1 MSDPRI
7 TKLGCFAAIA
17 LALMAVAVIGL
28 WSCTVCVPANMVA
41 VRTLLTSTGI
51 EDHDFKPGFVLC
63 IPGFHKVKLWDPTWS
78 NSYQTLQVR
87 GSDQYTTTVDISVLY
102 RIKPESAHIAAQN
115 YQDYS
120 HIEQS
125 AKSALSKYANEI
137 LAQMSTEDFYNSK
150 IRMQK
155 AEETRLAMEKQLDP
169 FGLEVKKVLLRN
181 IVYDAKF
188 EAQLL
193 QKQLAGQRKSLEMA
207 LSQKATAETET
218 SLISRRAE
226 AEVKRIEESKQQEI
240 ENLKAETDRKIAQ
253 MIQDAKMES
262 ATLVAKS
269 ESQKRQKLA
278 QAELVKANAAA
289 KGTELMSKV
298 YSQSGAQYYFA
309 RKALEGMKL
318 GDIELNSNTFNP
330 IDIERL
336 LKAVGIDNPA
346 VRASQPGQTP
356 PPPLPPPTPPTT
368 PADGH

>member
-17 LALMAVAVIGL
+17 LALMAGAVIL
-28 WSCTVCVPANMVA
+28 RWSCTVCVPANMVG
-41 VRTLLTSTGI
+41 VRTLLTSTGV
-51 EDHDFKPGFVLC
+51 ENRDYGPGFVLC
-63 IPGFHKVKLWDPTWS
+63 IPGFHKVRLWDPTWS

-102 RIKPESAHIAAQN
+102 RIKKGFAHEAAQHF
-115 YQDYS
+115 QDYN

-125 AKSALSKYANEI
+125 AKSALSKFANEI

-150 IRMQK
+150 IRTQK
-155 AEETRLAMEKQLDP
+155 AEETRLAMEKQLEP

-181 IVYDAKF
+181 IVYDPKF

-193 QKQLAGQRKSLEMA
+193 QKQLAGQRKSLEIA

-226 AEVKRIEESKQQEI
+226 SEVKRIDESKQQEI

-269 ESQKRQKLA
+269 ESSKRQKLA
-278 QAELVKANAAA
+278 QADLVKANAAA

-336 LKAVGIDNPA
+336 LKAVGLDNPSLKVEPVPVPA
-346 VRASQPGQTP
+346 TP
-356 PPPLPPPTPPTT
+356 VT
-368 PADGH
+368 PANGH